1 MNFFQ
6 AQERAK
12 RNTSYLLFLFA
23 LAVIFLIAITILF
36 LAIVFLYSSDI
47 SLAELIQ
54 NPTLFISKDLI
65 IGVGVVVLG
74 VVGLG
79 SLYKYFSL
87 SSGGKAV
94 ALSLGGELLTRNT
107 AKGKEQVLLNVVDE
121 MAIAS
126 GISTPDVYV
135 LKDDSINAFA
145 AGFSFDDAVI
155 GVTQGCIN
163 RLNRDEIQGVIAHEF
178 SHIFNAD
185 MKLNLN
191 LVAILHGILLIGLIG
206 KFMFRS
212 VFYGN
217 HYKHNSDGSKKNNSA
232 LYLLAVG
239 GGLMAIGYG
248 GTLLGNLIKASVSRN
263 REYLADATAVQYTR
277 YPDGIANA
285 LKKIGYYSSAISSP
299 GAETY
304 SHFYFASALSSLF
317 ATHPPLATRI
327 RRIDRSFNG
336 NYEEALGK
344 LKSDK
349 DKRGKIKS
357 EKRAKAKDYFSKI
370 AVASVISNV
379 GSVDEEV
386 VEDVSKQIKE
396 LPQSLK
402 DRVDEPLGAQA
413 ILLALVYNSKYKVDL
428 FHALH
433 EANPHLLNEF
443 TSLLDE
449 EHYDINKYA
458 HILVELSLKP
468 LKSLS
473 LEQYKV
479 FKKLM
484 KLFIDADKM
493 VSIYEWS
500 VFYNIA
506 RPLEINLGIH
516 KIPKA
521 LHSHLGSVKK
531 EVEVLYSMLAYNQS
545 KDDTLAKDSF
555 DQTKKEIKAGALEY
569 INSRDI
575 KQTDFL
581 NSVKELERLKPPIQ
595 LRVFEGLLYLVKL
608 DKKISIVERNLLHAL
623 SKMMQ
628 IPLNLA

>member
-12 RNTSYLLFLFA
+12 RNTSYLIFLFA
-23 LAVIFLIAITILF
+23 LSVIFLIAITVLF
-36 LAIVFLYSSDI
+36 LAVVFLYSSDI
-47 SLAELIQ
+47 TLSEIMQ
-54 NPTLFISKDLI
+54 NPALFISKDLI
-65 IGVGVVVLG
+65 IGVSIVVMT
-74 VVGLG
+74 VVGGG
-79 SLYKYFSL
+79 SLYKYFAL
-87 SSGGKAV
+87 SSGGKAI
-94 ALSLGGELLTRNT
+94 ALSMGGELVVRNK
-107 AKGKEQVLLNVVDE
+107 ASANEEMLLNVVDE

-126 GISTPDVYV
+126 GISTPEVYL
-135 LKDDSINAFA
+135 LKDDAINAFA
-145 AGFSFDDAVI
+145 AGFTFDDVVI

-163 RLNRDEIQGVIAHEF
+163 RLNRDELQGVIAHEF

-185 MKLNLN
+185 MKLNIN
-191 LVAILHGILLIGLIG
+191 LVAMLHGILLIGLIG
-206 KFMFRS
+206 KFMFKS

-232 LYLLAVG
+232 LYLLGVG

-277 YPDGIANA
+277 YPDGIAGA

-299 GAETY
+299 QAETY
-304 SHFYFASALSSLF
+304 SHFYFASALDSLF

-349 DKRGKIKS
+349 DKRGRNKS
-357 EKRAKAKDYFSKI
+357 GKRTKAKDYFSKI

-379 GSVDEEV
+379 GSVDEQV
-386 VEDVSKQIKE
+386 VEDISTQIKE
-396 LPQSLK
+396 LPKTLK

-413 ILLALVYNSKYKVDL
+413 ILLALVYNSKYKVEL
-428 FHALH
+428 FYALH
-433 EANPHLLNEF
+433 KANPYLLHEF
-443 TSLLDE
+443 TNLLDE
-449 EHYDINKYA
+449 GHYDIKKYA
-458 HILVELSLKP
+458 HILVELSLNP
-468 LKSLS
+468 LKNLS

-479 FKKLM
+479 FKELM
-484 KLFIDADKM
+484 NVFIDADKI

-500 VFYNIA
+500 VFYNIS
-506 RPLEINLGIH
+506 RPLEINLEIH

-521 LHSHLGSVKK
+521 IHSHIGAVKK
-531 EVEVLYSMLAYNQS
+531 EVEVLYSMLAFHQS
-545 KDDTLAKDSF
+545 KDETVAKDAF
-555 DQTKKEIKAGALEY
+555 DQTKKEIKAGALNY
-569 INSRDI
+569 ISSKEINH
-575 KQTDFL
+575 TDFL
-581 NSVKELERLKPPIQ
+581 NSVKELERLKPPMQ
-595 LRVFEGLLYLVKL
+595 LRVFEGLIYLAKI
-608 DKKISIVERNLLHAL
+608 DKKISIVERNLLNAL

-628 IPLNLA
+628 IPLNLG